1 MQRKI
6 PTLNLRFLN
15 YELALITVR
24 TLPILLCWCASV
36 TVFNLILIALDF
48 FIRYS
53 YHCCNIVNYVAT
65 NAVAFCNLSQK
76 NKVSEKVIQLMH

>member
-1 MQRKI
+1 MERKI

-24 TLPILLCWCASV
+24 TLPILLLCASV

-48 FIRYS
+48 FIL
-53 YHCCNIVNYVAT
+53 IFVAT
-65 NAVAFCNLSQK
+65 S
-76 NKVSEKVIQLMH
+76 STM

>member
-1 MQRKI
+1 MERKI

-24 TLPILLCWCASV
+24 TLPILLLCASV

-48 FIRYS
+48 FIL
-53 YHCCNIVNYVAT
+53 IIVAT
-65 NAVAFCNLSQK
+65 S
-76 NKVSEKVIQLMH
+76 STM